1 MDKRIY
7 KGSSAGQLFPLVD
20 SETSTKDC
28 YFVSGHVIENETKGT
43 NFVRQLLSL
52 PLDQNTERRETTV
65 TSMVFR
71 VFQNRTNYSQIG
83 RQAQ

>member
-28 YFVSGHVIENETKGT
+28 YFVSGHVIQNDTKGMD
-43 NFVRQLLSL
+43 FVRKLLSL
-52 PLDQNTERRETTV
+52 PLDQNTDRGRNHGNVYGVSRIPKPNSSTETSV
-65 TSMVFR
+65 P
-71 VFQNRTNYSQIG
+71 
-83 RQAQ
+83 